1 MGNLGSFLNSSSSV
15 HLPYCRYLGL
25 YGEYCTLDN
34 SDIAVFYGR
43 LDFLGVVV
51 VAIGYLWLRYWQ
63 REEQALLDRNTI
75 TPSDYTVCV
84 TNLPKKVTEEEIRRH
99 FMRLLNYQ
107 VVAVNMAYDN
117 EAEIL
122 AYQNRGT
129 LVKEHYEVTEKIK
142 FLKTTYG
149 QSDPDIAAV
158 GPCLHGL
165 SDDGVTQS
173 D

>member
-1 MGNLGSFLNSSSSV
+1 LGNLGQFLNSSSTV

-25 YGEYCTLDN
+25 HGEYCTLDN
-34 SDIAVFYGR
+34 SGIAVFYGR
-43 LDFLGVVV
+43 LDFLGALV

-84 TNLPKKVTEEEIRRH
+84 TNLPKRVTEEEIRRH
-99 FMRLLNYQ
+99 FMRLLNYE
-107 VVAVNMAYDN
+107 VVSVNIAYDN

-122 AYQNRGT
+122 AYQNRGA

-142 FLKTTYG
+142 FLKTAYG
-149 QSDPDIAAV
+149 ISDPDIAAV
-158 GPCLHGL
+158 CGCTAVLL
-165 SDDGVTQS
+165 DGDMQPG
-173 D
+173 